1 MKSEFEF
8 TVLATFEVMCVVCG
22 KTEKIGPY
30 LIHPDYVINQSP
42 PSGWFLLGRDVLL
55 CSDHHENIEMKLV
68 DAANNDTPIK
78 KYHWI
83 GRPPVPGKP

>member
-8 TVLATFEVMCVVCG
+8 TTVATFEVMCVVCG
-22 KTEKIGPY
+22 KTGKIGPY
-30 LIHPDYVINQSP
+30 LIHPGDVINQSP
-42 PSGWFLLGRDVLL
+42 PNGWYLLGRDVLL

-68 DAANNDTPIK
+68 DTANDNAPIR

-83 GRPPVPGKP
+83 GVPPVSEKP